1 MPEGFILV
9 DPESQ
14 PESSPTPI
22 SFAAPTAQRA
32 AWRVWALVL
41 GAAVAWLLVWG
52 RLQPFADWLTYEI
65 IGLAPG
71 SRLGES
77 VAFFLYDVPKIL
89 MLLGGMIFLVTVVR
103 SFFSAERTRQLL
115 GGKREG
121 VGNVLAAGLGVVTPF
136 CSCSAVPLF
145 IGFVETGIPLGV
157 TFSFLIA
164 TPMVNEVALAMLFG
178 LFGWQIAGL
187 YMITGLAVAIVAG
200 WFIGRIPDIEKGVED
215 FVWQIDV
222 GEANIQASK
231 PTWTERFEQA
241 LQKLADGLPKPRTI
255 KKYGKIMERI
265 GRLKQQVGRA
275 AQHYL
280 IEVSEDEDSG
290 NATAITW
297 KRQEKSGSQATHPGV
312 YALRTNIEDWDE
324 ETLWRT
330 YTLLT
335 DLEAVFRSLKTELGL
350 RPIYHQKTDR
360 VSGHLFISLLA
371 YHLVHTLRTT
381 LKGEGI
387 HASWTTLRRQLE
399 TQQRVTVTLLDRD
412 GNTVHIRKSTRTE
425 PHQKTL
431 YDALGISATPGTSQ
445 KTVV

>member
-65 IGLAPG
+65 IGLAPD

-241 LQKLADGLPKPRTI
+241 WRTTKEIVGKVWPYVVVGIAIGAAIHGYVPEDALADVLGADAWWSVPAGVLLGIPMYSNAAGIIPVVHALTEKGAALGTVLAFMMSVIALSLPEMI
-255 KKYGKIMERI
+255 I
-265 GRLKQQVGRA
+265 
-275 AQHYL
+275 
-280 IEVSEDEDSG
+280 
-290 NATAITW
+290 
-297 KRQEKSGSQATHPGV
+297 
-312 YALRTNIEDWDE
+312 
-324 ETLWRT
+324 
-330 YTLLT
+330 
-335 DLEAVFRSLKTELGL
+335 
-350 RPIYHQKTDR
+350 
-360 VSGHLFISLLA
+360 
-371 YHLVHTLRTT
+371 
-381 LKGEGI
+381 
-387 HASWTTLRRQLE
+387 LRRVLKL
-399 TQQRVTVTLLDRD
+399 RLIAIFIAVVASGILLV
-412 GNTVHIRKSTRTE
+412 GFLFNAVI
-425 PHQKTL
+425 
-431 YDALGISATPGTSQ
+431 
-445 KTVV
+445 